1 MTTVDLQIGP
11 VVEPR
16 LDAVRVE
23 LARLVNAARAGLLGS
38 QTAVSVLELA
48 VGRGSTVDA
57 ARQWVTRQRAKGALV
72 TVSHEGLLLFPTFQ
86 LDTAF
91 DLDHLAAQVVQRLGQ
106 EGMDAWAIWDVAAQ
120 DWVIDTLFD
129 HIHCHHCLGPTRAEQ
144 VVLTSSITFAAPDRM
159 EDAPP

>member
-1 MTTVDLQIGP
+1 VTTVDLQIGP

-57 ARQWVTRQRAKGALV
+57 ARQWVARQRAKGALV
-72 TVSHEGLLLFPTFQ
+72 TVSHEGLLLIPTFQ

-106 EGMDAWAIWDVAAQ
+106 EGLDAWAIWDWVSTANTWLDGDTPSARLADGDVDTVLAA
-120 DWVIDTLFD
+120 IDGLFQT
-129 HIHCHHCLGPTRAEQ
+129 G
-144 VVLTSSITFAAPDRM
+144 
-159 EDAPP
+159 